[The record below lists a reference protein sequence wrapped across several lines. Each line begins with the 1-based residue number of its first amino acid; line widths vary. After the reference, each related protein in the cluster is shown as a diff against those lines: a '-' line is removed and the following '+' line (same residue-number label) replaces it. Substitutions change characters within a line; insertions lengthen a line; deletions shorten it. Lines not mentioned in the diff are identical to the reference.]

1 MQQLSTI
8 YPDHLQ
14 PSHRCGVTSPHWR
27 RFDRN
32 HDGIISKEE
41 LLALFDK
48 IMPDFKDVDRL
59 LQQMDT
65 NHDGLIQYEA
75 RSEWY
80 DFFAEP

>member
-1 MQQLSTI
+1 
-8 YPDHLQ
+8 
-14 PSHRCGVTSPHWR
+14 
-27 RFDRN
+27 
-32 HDGIISKEE
+32 

-80 DFFAEP
+80 DFFFAEP